1 MLCVYFYSSACV
13 YIFIQ
18 VLLCRIDNFKMGRD
32 GFMYDMVKKDL
43 IFYSRIF
50 LCDFR
55 SDFE

>member
-1 MLCVYFYSSACV
+1 M

-18 VLLCRIDNFKMGRD
+18 VILCGMDNLKMGRD
-32 GFMYDMVKKDL
+32 GFMYDLVKKDL

>member
-1 MLCVYFYSSACV
+1 M

-18 VLLCRIDNFKMGRD
+18 VILSGMDNLKMGRD
-32 GFMYDMVKKDL
+32 GFMYDLVKKDL

>member
-1 MLCVYFYSSACV
+1 M
-13 YIFIQ
+13 YIYIQ
-18 VLLCRIDNFKMGRD
+18 VILCGMDSFEMGRD
-32 GFMYDMVKKDL
+32 GFMYGMVKKDL